1 MEDKDYSQTPLDG
14 DDKQNDAKDAKPDLA
29 SYYASAARAAATGH
43 EFRPDQPAGDATEGG
58 SDAPAAADESQ
69 AAASDAPAEKNDE
82 LSDISEDG
90 SPHGPLNLF
99 SDESRAE
106 ETEGAGDEALNRD
119 DASGP
124 DAETT
129 ADSGKADDAPEADKA
144 EETSS
149 SDNADEKTP
158 EDDKTEETPPKEP
171 APPYENAPAFAAFQ
185 APAKTN
191 DDSDDDDE
199 PEGAEDDVPMSI
211 LGHLNELRRRLF
223 RIVIIVVLGFVAF
236 YGVSEQL
243 YAFLSAPLQAC
254 MPEGSKLIYTS
265 PQGAFFTYMKVALVA
280 SLFGTSP
287 FSFYQLWAF
296 IAPGLYR
303 EEKRAVLPL
312 AFFSSIFFLAGAAFC
327 FFLVFPIAFQFFMGF
342 ATDTI
347 VPMISVEEYL
357 SFALKLLLA
366 FGLVFEMPLFAYF
379 LSRFGIL
386 TPDLMRRSRRYAI
399 LVIFIVAA
407 ILTPPDVFSQCLMAL
422 PMLVL
427 YEVSIYVSA
436 MAYKKKEDKKS
447 DDEDKEEA

>member
-1 MEDKDYSQTPLDG
+1 MEDKDYSKAPLDG
-14 DDKQNDAKDAKPDLA
+14 EKTQDNAGENPDLA
-29 SYYASAARAAATGH
+29 SYYASAASAAVTGH
-43 EFRPDQPAGDATEGG
+43 EFRPDTPEKDTESPASAEEAPVTDASGETEP
-58 SDAPAAADESQ
+58 SDDAPNTDESAQTAADI
-69 AAASDAPAEKNDE
+69 SD
-82 LSDISEDG
+82 DG
-90 SPHGPLNLF
+90 SPHGPLDLF
-99 SDESRAE
+99 S
-106 ETEGAGDEALNRD
+106 ETPQED
-119 DASGP
+119 
-124 DAETT
+124 
-129 ADSGKADDAPEADKA
+129 
-144 EETSS
+144 
-149 SDNADEKTP
+149 P
-158 EDDKTEETPPKEP
+158 EDGKEAENESEKDTQEPPKEP
-171 APPYENAPAFAAFQ
+171 VPPYENAPAFAAFQ
-185 APAKTN
+185 APEKIEEEK
-191 DDSDDDDE
+191 DDEDDE

-236 YGVSEQL
+236 YGVSEPL

-386 TPDLMRRSRRYAI
+386 TPDFMRRSRRYAI

-407 ILTPPDVFSQCLMAL
+407 ILTPPDVFSQCLMAI
-422 PMLVL
+422 PMLLL

-436 MAYKKKEDKKS
+436 MAYRKKEDKS
-447 DDEDKEEA
+447 DNDGDTEKEEA

>member
-1 MEDKDYSQTPLDG
+1 MEDKDYSQTPIDG

-43 EFRPDQPAGDATEGG
+43 EFRPDQPADDASEGG
-58 SDAPAAADESQ
+58 SDAPKAADEPQ
-69 AAASDAPAEKNDE
+69 AASDAPVEKHDE

-99 SDESRAE
+99 SDDSRAE
-106 ETEGAGDEALNRD
+106 ETENAGDEALSRD
-119 DASGP
+119 DASGS
-124 DAETT
+124 DAEATP
-129 ADSGKADDAPEADKA
+129 DSGKADDAPEADKA

-149 SDNADEKTP
+149 SDNADEKA

-185 APAKTN
+185 APAKT

>member
-1 MEDKDYSQTPLDG
+1 MEDKDYSQTPIDG

-43 EFRPDQPAGDATEGG
+43 EFRPDQPAGDSSEGG
-58 SDAPAAADESQ
+58 SDAPKAADEPQ
-69 AAASDAPAEKNDE
+69 AASDAPAEKHDE

-106 ETEGAGDEALNRD
+106 EPEDAGNEALNRD
-119 DASGP
+119 DESGSD
-124 DAETT
+124 DAEATP
-129 ADSGKADDAPEADKA
+129 DSGSAEDAAD
-144 EETSS
+144 
-149 SDNADEKTP
+149 SDNADVKA

-185 APAKTN
+185 APAKTD
-191 DDSDDDDE
+191 DDSDDDE

>member
-1 MEDKDYSQTPLDG
+1 MEDKDYSQTPIDG

-43 EFRPDQPAGDATEGG
+43 EFRPDQPAGDSSEGG
-58 SDAPAAADESQ
+58 SDAPKAADEPQ
-69 AAASDAPAEKNDE
+69 AASDAPAEKHDE

-106 ETEGAGDEALNRD
+106 ETEDDDALNRD
-119 DASGP
+119 DAEATP
-124 DAETT
+124 
-129 ADSGKADDAPEADKA
+129 DSGKAEDAAD
-144 EETSS
+144 
-149 SDNADEKTP
+149 SDNADEKA

-185 APAKTN
+185 APAKTD
-191 DDSDDDDE
+191 DDSDDDE

-399 LVIFIVAA
+399 LAIFIVAA

>member
-1 MEDKDYSQTPLDG
+1 MEDKDYSQTPIDG

-43 EFRPDQPAGDATEGG
+43 EFRPDQPAGDSSEGG

-69 AAASDAPAEKNDE
+69 AAAADAPAEKNDE

-106 ETEGAGDEALNRD
+106 ETEDDDALNRD
-119 DASGP
+119 DESGS
-124 DAETT
+124 DAEATP
-129 ADSGKADDAPEADKA
+129 DSGKADDAPEAD
-144 EETSS
+144 
-149 SDNADEKTP
+149 NADVKA

-185 APAKTN
+185 APAKTD

-199 PEGAEDDVPMSI
+199 PEGAEGDVPMSI

>member
-1 MEDKDYSQTPLDG
+1 MEDKDYSQTPIDG

-43 EFRPDQPAGDATEGG
+43 EFRPDQPAGDSSEGG
-58 SDAPAAADESQ
+58 SDAPKAADEPQ
-69 AAASDAPAEKNDE
+69 AASDAPAEKHDE

-106 ETEGAGDEALNRD
+106 EPEGTGDDAPSRD
-119 DASGP
+119 DASGSD
-124 DAETT
+124 DAEATP
-129 ADSGKADDAPEADKA
+129 DSGKAEDAAD
-144 EETSS
+144 
-149 SDNADEKTP
+149 SDNADEKA

-185 APAKTN
+185 APAKTD
-191 DDSDDDDE
+191 DDSDDDE

-386 TPDLMRRSRRYAI
+386 TPAIMRRSRRYAI

>member
-1 MEDKDYSQTPLDG
+1 MEDKDYSQTPIDG

-43 EFRPDQPAGDATEGG
+43 EFRPDQPAGDASEGE
-58 SDAPAAADESQ
+58 SDAPKAADEPQ
-69 AAASDAPAEKNDE
+69 AASDAPAEKHDE

-106 ETEGAGDEALNRD
+106 ETEDDDALNRD

-124 DAETT
+124 DDAEATP
-129 ADSGKADDAPEADKA
+129 DSGKAEDAAD
-144 EETSS
+144 
-149 SDNADEKTP
+149 SDNADEKA
-158 EDDKTEETPPKEP
+158 EDDKTVETPPKEP

-185 APAKTN
+185 APAKT

>member
-1 MEDKDYSQTPLDG
+1 MEDKDYSQTPIDG

-29 SYYASAARAAATGH
+29 SYYASAARAADTGH
-43 EFRPDQPAGDATEGG
+43 EFRPDQPADDASAGESGE
-58 SDAPAAADESQ
+58 PAASDKPQ
-69 AAASDAPAEKNDE
+69 AASDAPAEKHDE
-82 LSDISEDG
+82 PSDISEDG

-99 SDESRAE
+99 SDDSRTE
-106 ETEGAGDEALNRD
+106 DTEGAGDDALNSD

-124 DAETT
+124 DAEETPD
-129 ADSGKADDAPEADKA
+129 AGKADETPEADNADGKEPEADK
-144 EETSS
+144 SQ
-149 SDNADEKTP
+149 
-158 EDDKTEETPPKEP
+158 TEETPPKEP

-185 APAKTN
+185 APAKN
-191 DDSDDDDE
+191 DDRDDDDE

-399 LVIFIVAA
+399 LAIFIVAA

>member
-1 MEDKDYSQTPLDG
+1 MEEKEISQAPVNG
-14 DDKQNDAKDAKPDLA
+14 EQKHDDDATKPDLA
-29 SYYASAARAAATGH
+29 SYYASAASAASSGH
-43 EFRPDQPAGDATEGG
+43 EFHPEQSEEESSPEPDA
-58 SDAPAAADESQ
+58 DAPANMTESTPEQPSEADRQDEN
-69 AAASDAPAEKNDE
+69 AGDEASEPSD
-82 LSDISEDG
+82 DISDDG
-90 SPHGPLNLF
+90 SPHGPLDLL
-99 SDESRAE
+99 SESK
-106 ETEGAGDEALNRD
+106 
-119 DASGP
+119 
-124 DAETT
+124 
-129 ADSGKADDAPEADKA
+129 DSEPE
-144 EETSS
+144 
-149 SDNADEKTP
+149 
-158 EDDKTEETPPKEP
+158 TEETKDEATEPAGKEP
-171 APPYENAPAFAAFQ
+171 VPPHENAPAFAAFQ
-185 APAKTN
+185 APEKP
-191 DDSDDDDE
+191 DQKKDEDEE

-211 LGHLNELRRRLF
+211 IGHLNELRRRLF

-243 YAFLSAPLQAC
+243 YAYLSAPLQAC

-287 FSFYQLWAF
+287 FSFYQIWAF

-357 SFALKLLLA
+357 SFALKLLIA
-366 FGLVFEMPLFAYF
+366 FGVVFEMPLFAYF
-379 LSRFGIL
+379 LSRFGLL
-386 TPDLMRRSRRYAI
+386 TPAFMRRSRRYAI

-422 PMLVL
+422 PMLLL

-436 MAYKKKEDKKS
+436 MAYRKKEDGSEKKA
-447 DDEDKEEA
+447 DKENA

>member
-1 MEDKDYSQTPLDG
+1 MEDKDYSQTPIDG

-43 EFRPDQPAGDATEGG
+43 EFRPDQPAGDSSEGG
-58 SDAPAAADESQ
+58 SDAPKAADEPQ
-69 AAASDAPAEKNDE
+69 AASDAPVEKHDE

-106 ETEGAGDEALNRD
+106 ETESA
-119 DASGP
+119 
-124 DAETT
+124 
-129 ADSGKADDAPEADKA
+129 ADDAPSRDDETGSDDAEATPDSGKVEDA
-144 EETSS
+144 AD
-149 SDNADEKTP
+149 SDRADEKEP
-158 EDDKTEETPPKEP
+158 EDDKTEKTPPKEP

-185 APAKTN
+185 APAKTD

-399 LVIFIVAA
+399 LAIFIVAA

>member
-1 MEDKDYSQTPLDG
+1 MEDKDYSQTPIDG

-43 EFRPDQPAGDATEGG
+43 EFRPEQPADDASAGESGE
-58 SDAPAAADESQ
+58 PAASDESQ
-69 AAASDAPAEKNDE
+69 AAPSDAPAEKHDE
-82 LSDISEDG
+82 PSDISEDG

-99 SDESRAE
+99 SDDSRTE
-106 ETEGAGDEALNRD
+106 DTEGAGD

-129 ADSGKADDAPEADKA
+129 TDSGKADETPDDGNADGKEPKADK
-144 EETSS
+144 SQ
-149 SDNADEKTP
+149 
-158 EDDKTEETPPKEP
+158 TEETPPKEP

-185 APAKTN
+185 APAKTD

-303 EEKRAVLPL
+303 EEKKAVLPL

-399 LVIFIVAA
+399 LAIFIVAA
-407 ILTPPDVFSQCLMAL
+407 ILTPPDVFSQCLMAM

>member
-1 MEDKDYSQTPLDG
+1 M
-14 DDKQNDAKDAKPDLA
+14 
-29 SYYASAARAAATGH
+29 AARTART
-43 EFRPDQPAGDATEGG
+43 
-58 SDAPAAADESQ
+58 
-69 AAASDAPAEKNDE
+69 
-82 LSDISEDG
+82 
-90 SPHGPLNLF
+90 LF

-106 ETEGAGDEALNRD
+106 ETEDDDALNRD
-119 DASGP
+119 DEFGS
-124 DAETT
+124 DAEEATP
-129 ADSGKADDAPEADKA
+129 DSGKADDAPEADKA
-144 EETSS
+144 
-149 SDNADEKTP
+149 DEKES

-185 APAKTN
+185 APAKT
-191 DDSDDDDE
+191 DDDIDDDDE

-211 LGHLNELRRRLF
+211 LGHLDELRRRLF

>member
-1 MEDKDYSQTPLDG
+1 MEDKDYSQTPIDG

-43 EFRPDQPAGDATEGG
+43 EFRPDQPADDASAGESGE
-58 SDAPAAADESQ
+58 PAASDKPQ
-69 AAASDAPAEKNDE
+69 AASDAPAEKHDE
-82 LSDISEDG
+82 PSDISEDG

-99 SDESRAE
+99 SDDSRTE
-106 ETEGAGDEALNRD
+106 DTEGAGDDALNSD

-124 DAETT
+124 DAEETPD
-129 ADSGKADDAPEADKA
+129 AGKADETPEADNADGKEPEADK
-144 EETSS
+144 SQ
-149 SDNADEKTP
+149 
-158 EDDKTEETPPKEP
+158 TEETPPKEP

-185 APAKTN
+185 APAKN
-191 DDSDDDDE
+191 DDRDDDDE

-287 FSFYQLWAF
+287 FSFYQPWAF

-399 LVIFIVAA
+399 LAIFIVAA